1 MKLPHFLLFCACVS
15 AGAVA
20 LAQNHGRPLREDR
33 EGFGSPND
41 FARERQDRLERAERP
56 ERMEVPRDP
65 REQLSI
71 EERRQ
76 LRRDVNDAGR
86 EIYRRPERY

>member
-1 MKLPHFLLFCACVS
+1 MKLPHFLLLCACVS
-15 AGAVA
+15 TSAIA
-20 LAQNHGRPLREDR
+20 LAQNHGRAAREDR
-33 EGFGSPND
+33 DGFGPQND
-41 FARERQDRLERAERP
+41 FGRERPERMERVERP

-65 REQLSI
+65 REPMSI

-86 EIYRRPERY
+86 EIYRRPDRY

>member
-15 AGAVA
+15 TSAIV
-20 LAQNHGRPLREDR
+20 LAQNHGRPARDDR
-33 EGFGSPND
+33 DGFGPQND
-41 FARERQDRLERAERP
+41 FGRERAERMERTERP

-65 REQLSI
+65 REPMSV

-86 EIYRRPERY
+86 EIYRRPDRY